1 MYNRIFTRWRLY
13 KSLTIRPSH
22 CPPPII
28 CNVSPSFGSRSTI
41 NDTRRPES
49 CHMVYLTCTAD
60 DELSDNILLKRVS
73 QNALAALANIIQSSV
88 EQIEAA
94 VTANSFT
101 IHSADSLF
109 TVESEAPRM
118 HPDILSAGSLITST
132 AVQLMTLVRPAPLT
146 VVDIMMQVRLNVLT
160 TWEICKFQVSTA
172 VRTAINM
179 HVAEILRDAGSEVA
193 FYSTSL

>member
-49 CHMVYLTCTAD
+49 CHRVYLTCTAD

-88 EQIEAA
+88 KQIEAA

-109 TVESEAPRM
+109 TVESEAQRM

-179 HVAEILRDAGSEVA
+179 HVAEILRDAGS
-193 FYSTSL
+193 